1 MTPPRHPDLIY
12 DVGMHLGEDA
22 DFYLRK
28 GFRVVGFEADP
39 RHVQLCRDRFTEAI
53 AHGRLTLVEGAIVA
67 ASALAAGQ
75 QRVAFYRNETLSVW
89 GTVNVEWADR
99 NARQGATSSL
109 IEVAA
114 VDFAAELEAHGI
126 PHYLKIDIEGSDLVC
141 LEALRRFEA
150 RPYYVSLESSK
161 TSYASI
167 RQEIELLSEL
177 GYDGFLAVEQS
188 ELPTMQSPPFPPRE
202 GGYDARQFER
212 GSSGLFGAELGGTW
226 KSKREI
232 LKLYR
237 AIRLGYLLVGDE
249 GILSRWTFRGSS
261 RLQSWARNLVHRL
274 TRAAVPGWYDTHA
287 RHCSVLTPGAPG
299 ES

>member
-1 MTPPRHPDLIY
+1 MPTPPRHPDLIY
-12 DVGMHLGEDA
+12 DVGMHLGEDTG
-22 DFYLRK
+22 FYLRK

-39 RHVQLCRDRFTEAI
+39 QHVQLCRGRFATEI
-53 AHGRLTLVEGAIVA
+53 ADGQLTLVEGAIVA
-67 ASALAAGQ
+67 ESALAAGQ

-114 VDFAAELEAHGI
+114 VDFTAALEAHGI

-150 RPYYVSLESSK
+150 RPDYLSLESSK

-177 GYDGFLAVEQS
+177 GYDRFQAVEQS
-188 ELPTMQSPPFPPRE
+188 ELPIMQSPPFPPRE

-226 KSKREI
+226 KSKRQI
-232 LKLYR
+232 LDLYR
-237 AIRLGYLLVGDE
+237 AIRLGYFLVGDE
-249 GILSRWTFRGSS
+249 GILSRRTLRGSS
-261 RLQSWARNLVHRL
+261 RLQSWARRLVHRF
-274 TRAAVPGWYDTHA
+274 TRAAVPGWFDTHA
-287 RHCSVLTPGAPG
+287 RHCSVLTSG
-299 ES
+299 EPL